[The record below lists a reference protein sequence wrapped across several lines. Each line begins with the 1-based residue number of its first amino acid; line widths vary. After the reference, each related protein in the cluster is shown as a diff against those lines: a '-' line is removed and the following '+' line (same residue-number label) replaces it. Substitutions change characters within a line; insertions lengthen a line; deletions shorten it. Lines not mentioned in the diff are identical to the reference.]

1 MPQFHG
7 ILRVERQRLF
17 PVSGRPPS
25 FVSPGYPEAS
35 LKITLLSGDRGKQ
48 EGTFVGIVKI
58 GEELQSHL
66 FIILCYNL
74 IF

>member
-1 MPQFHG
+1 M
-7 ILRVERQRLF
+7 L

-35 LKITLLSGDRGKQ
+35 LKITLLSGDWEKQ
-48 EGTFVGIVKI
+48 EETFVGIVIIKI

-66 FIILCYNL
+66 FIVLCYDL

>member
-1 MPQFHG
+1 M
-7 ILRVERQRLF
+7 F
-17 PVSGRPPS
+17 PASGRPPS
-25 FVSPGYPEAS
+25 FMSPGYPEAD
-35 LKITLLSGDRGKQ
+35 LKITLLSGDWGKQ
-48 EGTFVGIVKI
+48 EGTFVGVVKI